1 MNEANL
7 ADSLT
12 LKIKIAIVNIMSIF
26 LQNNYQEDFY
36 YLECKILVFQKAFT
50 RALLVSV
57 SFLVNSVVKNSGQV
71 FSKHQFTKFLR

>member
-12 LKIKIAIVNIMSIF
+12 LKIKIAIVNIISIF

-50 RALLVSV
+50 WALLVSV

>member
-1 MNEANL
+1 M
-7 ADSLT
+7 
-12 LKIKIAIVNIMSIF
+12 
-26 LQNNYQEDFY
+26 
-36 YLECKILVFQKAFT
+36 ECKILVFQKAFT